1 MNTQRIGG
9 IVYLAGLAIMIGDV
23 IYGKQIQT
31 EVAALGL
38 AGIQAKYG
46 DAGGLKLLLFAFM
59 FPLGVGISLLGAALF
74 GGPAHSRAGRI
85 GGIALLVVLVPILT
99 PGIFGTQHS
108 PNYFGYGGM
117 TILALV
123 AAAMWF
129 WGQYRMHLPD
139 AMRPA
144 AGWPGAGGSGIL

>member
-1 MNTQRIGG
+1 MNQRLGV

-23 IYGKQIQT
+23 IYGKQVQA

-46 DAGGLKLLLFAFM
+46 DAGGLKLLLCAVA
-59 FPLGVGISLLGAALF
+59 FPLGVGVSLLGAALF
-74 GGPAHSRAGRI
+74 GGTAKSRAGRI
-85 GGIALLVVLVPILT
+85 GGIALLVVLAPILT

-117 TILALV
+117 SILALV
-123 AAAMWF
+123 
-129 WGQYRMHLPD
+129 
-139 AMRPA
+139 
-144 AGWPGAGGSGIL
+144 GGGPWVL